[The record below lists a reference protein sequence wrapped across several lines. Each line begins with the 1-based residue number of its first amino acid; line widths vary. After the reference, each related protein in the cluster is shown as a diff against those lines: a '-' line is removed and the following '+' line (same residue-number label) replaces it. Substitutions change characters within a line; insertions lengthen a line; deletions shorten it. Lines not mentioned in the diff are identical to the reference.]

1 MANNSHEDDGK
12 RVGQPTERKNGLVNL
27 DKTVNYGALMQV
39 GTVVVMALIFII
51 NGSNNASRAR
61 EDIADL
67 KAQFKED
74 LGSIKTAFATSL
86 GELKAAQIEG
96 IGTLKTEL
104 SGQIKE
110 TSTKLEAVQSTLD
123 QKLPLYDAQFQQVFA
138 RFEKLETG
146 LSGLKETQDKFGLS
160 IFSLEQWRATIDK
173 ASREP
178 TSSQRGTNR

>member
-1 MANNSHEDDGK
+1 MPNELEEERRTGTTDK
-12 RVGQPTERKNGLVNL
+12 RKNGLVNL
-27 DKTVNYGALMQV
+27 DKTVNYGALIQV

-51 NGSNNASRAR
+51 NGSNNATRAR
-61 EDIADL
+61 EDISDL

-74 LGSIKTAFATSL
+74 LGAVKTTFATSL
-86 GELKAAQIEG
+86 GELKTAQAQG
-96 IGTLKTEL
+96 IGELKTEL

-110 TSTKLEAVQSTLD
+110 TSTKLETVQSTLD

-138 RFEKLETG
+138 RFEKIETG

-178 TSSQRGTNR
+178 TSSTRGTNR